1 MDLDFISLNIAK
13 NSQNTFRSDF
23 KDITTNPNMLDKF
36 GNNVLQAVADM
47 AESPLNLAVV

>member
-23 KDITTNPNMLDKF
+23 KSGKAIQDSQGWDF
-36 GNNVLQAVADM
+36 
-47 AESPLNLAVV
+47 VVSSQQMRAFHVVNKS